1 MKFYNVQNYI
11 RYKEDMKQYMNRVDL
26 TQVWDEYTRDE
37 LIVKFLPLVENL
49 ARKFST
55 AQQASGVMNIN
66 DLIQEGSKGLIQA
79 VDKIIWD
86 TVLEAEDPEKRL
98 KSFLSKRIKGAIR
111 RAVDINRG
119 TMRIPEHKINEIR
132 KDNGEDRQAIEMFF
146 NSVFTSL
153 DALMDDEST
162 TYDVPDDVKSY
173 NPDLL
178 TSYLMSL
185 LHVHLTDKEAEVIIL
200 SYGLHCDKLSAKEI
214 AAKLDIRGDS
224 AYVRVS
230 QLKRQAIDKLIAN
243 VDYSQVI
250 DFL

>member
-1 MKFYNVQNYI
+1 MKHYNIQNYI
-11 RYKEDMKQYMNRVDL
+11 RYKQDLKQSIKRLEGKDWED
-26 TQVWDEYTRDE
+26 YTRDE
-37 LIVKFLPLVENL
+37 LVIKFLPLVENL

-55 AQQASGVMNIN
+55 AQQASGVMDIT
-66 DLIQEGSKGLIQA
+66 DLIQDGSRGLIAA
-79 VDKIIWD
+79 VDKIIWK

-111 RAVDINRG
+111 RAIDINRG

-132 KDNGEDRQAIEMFF
+132 KNNGEDRQAIEMFF

-153 DALMDDEST
+153 DAMIDDSST
-162 TYDVPDDVKSY
+162 AYDVPDNIKDY

-185 LHVHLTDKEAEVIIL
+185 LHVHLTEKEAEIVIL

-214 AAKLDIRGDS
+214 ANKLKIKGDS

-230 QLKRQAIDKLIAN
+230 QLKRQAIDKLIDT
-243 VDYSQVI
+243 VEYSQVV